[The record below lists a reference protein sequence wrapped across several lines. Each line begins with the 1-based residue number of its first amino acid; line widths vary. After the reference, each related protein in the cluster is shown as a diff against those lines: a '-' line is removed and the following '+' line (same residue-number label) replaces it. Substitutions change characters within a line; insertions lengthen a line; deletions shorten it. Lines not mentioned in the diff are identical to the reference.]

1 MGNHQAARQEHD
13 GAVGQ
18 ECADQTDR
26 KDDQR
31 TFKLCHISDIRIK
44 AYHGTERK
52 QEAHHRLYSIT
63 VAVVK
68 SFQMFFP

>member
-13 GAVGQ
+13 GAVRQ
-18 ECADQTDR
+18 ERADQTDR
-26 KDDQR
+26 KNNQG
-31 TFKLCHISDIRIK
+31 TFKFCHIPDIRIK
-44 AYHGTERK
+44 AYHGAERK
-52 QEAHHRLYSIT
+52 QEAHYRLYSVT